1 MTLAETLLKNMNQ
14 KSQNYKVLNH
24 MVNKGSI
31 TTYQAYNQYGI
42 TRLPARIADIEAFGI
57 KVDRKTIWDKEK
69 GKHWNEYSITN

>member
-1 MTLAETLLKNMNQ
+1 MTLAETLLKSMNS

-42 TRLPARIADIEAFGI
+42 TRLPARIADIEAYGI
-57 KVDRKTIWDKEK
+57 HVDRKTIWSREK
-69 GKHWNEYSITN
+69 GTHWNEYSITN

>member
-1 MTLAETLLKNMNQ
+1 MTLAETLLKSMNT

-42 TRLPARIADIEAFGI
+42 TRLPARIADIEAYGI
-57 KVDRKTIWDKEK
+57 HVDRKTIWSREKET
-69 GKHWNEYSITN
+69 HWNEYSITN